1 MTAFYT
7 YTHQNTTTVCVPR
20 FISQHRAE
28 SSQDDLKRPL
38 SPTIKRYQGV
48 YFSLEAYTASFHAC
62 SFPFSFLKFIFLTL
76 RLFNHFPWILN
87 KWKFFEKSMILISG
101 EPVERLFSRGSLSL
115 HSKKRKTYYYRK
127 TNDKKSDF
135 IDRRFCST
143 DLSSG
148 IYIFF

>member
-1 MTAFYT
+1 
-7 YTHQNTTTVCVPR
+7 
-20 FISQHRAE
+20 
-28 SSQDDLKRPL
+28 
-38 SPTIKRYQGV
+38 
-48 YFSLEAYTASFHAC
+48 
-62 SFPFSFLKFIFLTL
+62 
-76 RLFNHFPWILN
+76 
-87 KWKFFEKSMILISG
+87 MILISG